1 MLLQRIDYQI
11 ITKPFAIILSKQE
24 NRTIPCLKDLQ
35 KS

>member
-11 ITKPFAIILSKQE
+11 ITKAFRYHPLE
-24 NRTIPCLKDLQ
+24 TGNRTIPCLKDLQ